1 MSVKH
6 ICQSNYHISQMI
18 VSKTGVSKMIVSGK
32 WSLVKWLLVKWLS
45 VKWAGLIKDLE
56 TESVIIKLKENNNY

>member
-1 MSVKH
+1 
-6 ICQSNYHISQMI
+6 MI